1 MDLQFLTE
9 QALTLA
15 RAAGREIMTIYE
27 GDFEVSLKADQS
39 PLTEADMA
47 SHRLI
52 VKGLKALSPQ
62 LPILSEEAANI
73 SWKERS
79 QWHSFWLVDPI
90 DGTRD
95 FVNRS
100 GEFTVNIALVQDG
113 RPVAGVVTA
122 PALGQ
127 EFWGIVGQGAWMCE
141 GGQIREL
148 KVQEPPREIRVL
160 ASKNHMN
167 RETEQFIQSLGPHR
181 LVQAGS
187 SLKFCRIA
195 QGEADLYPRRGPTC
209 EWDTGAAQAVLEAA
223 GGKVLTFD
231 GEPLRYGKEDFH
243 NPYFIAAGPG
253 YGDHNH
259 NH

>member
-15 RAAGREIMTIYE
+15 RAAGREIMAIYE
-27 GDFEVSLKADQS
+27 GDFEVTLKADQS

-52 VKGLKALSPQ
+52 VKGLQALTPE

-73 SWKERS
+73 PWKERRE
-79 QWHSFWLVDPI
+79 WHSFWLVDPI
-90 DGTRD
+90 DGTKD

-113 RPVAGVVTA
+113 IPVAGVVTA
-122 PALGQ
+122 PALEQ
-127 EFWGIVGQGAWMCE
+127 EFWGIVGQGAWLHEKGETRQLM
-141 GGQIREL
+141 
-148 KVQEPPREIRVL
+148 VQEPPREVRVL

-167 RETEQFIQSLGPHR
+167 QETQDFIKTLGPHR

-195 QGEADLYPRRGPTC
+195 QGEADLYPRCGPTC

-223 GGKVLTFD
+223 GGRVRTFD
-231 GEPLRYGKEDFH
+231 GEPLRYGKEDFL
-243 NPYFIAAGPG
+243 NPYFVAAGPW
-253 YGDHNH
+253 YQDNQ
-259 NH
+259 